1 MLAVAKCVVF
11 AHEIQPKTV
20 TVSHSDLRSLD
31 SAIFPAST
39 REASV
44 ESYIFPTQQQTVRKL
59 RLRSNGKS
67 NSLQLRRRRG
77 PNHCHPPYTRPHIS
91 TARRLLLP
99 FSARHALRSIHFDLP
114 LSRCHVS
121 CKSLPTRRT
130 TPLPKCP
137 ALPCTASVRTAIT
150 IFCNGFLRETVGAFG
165 HHPYMWALT
174 RSPRRNGGL
183 QASPTCGHPQT
194 EPPPTCARAPA
205 APNVMGDLQPLPQA
219 GSRSPNQPPHP
230 RGRTHST

>member
-31 SAIFPAST
+31 SATFPAST

-130 TPLPKCP
+130 TQLLSFQLDFHADFNTKIRNAQFHSPFSHNYTIRHMP
-137 ALPCTASVRTAIT
+137 RTPIRQISLSRGRKT
-150 IFCNGFLRETVGAFG
+150 RE
-165 HHPYMWALT
+165 
-174 RSPRRNGGL
+174 RRFSQIL
-183 QASPTCGHPQT
+183 LSCAAKEYPPQTQASP
-194 EPPPTCARAPA
+194 
-205 APNVMGDLQPLPQA
+205 
-219 GSRSPNQPPHP
+219 
-230 RGRTHST
+230 

>member
-121 CKSLPTRRT
+121 CKLLPTRRT

-150 IFCNGFLRETVGAFG
+150 IFCNGFWRETDVEGENNAHSQTYFAVVQPEFCKVGNQSLLAWKPFASMTPWMLRFIRLMTLRTKPFG
-165 HHPYMWALT
+165 K
-174 RSPRRNGGL
+174 
-183 QASPTCGHPQT
+183 
-194 EPPPTCARAPA
+194 E
-205 APNVMGDLQPLPQA
+205 
-219 GSRSPNQPPHP
+219 
-230 RGRTHST
+230 